1 MSMKMM
7 MRIKTM
13 NKKTNFPDLEI
24 LPPHNHLKHFLDW
37 LINKPRMIIENY
49 VRKKFPDKNSE
60 LEILK
65 LNLELEILKLNLELK
80 EYELTVLKKEI
91 QELRKYS
98 NLL

>member
-1 MSMKMM
+1 
-7 MRIKTM
+7 M

-65 LNLELEILKLNLELK
+65 LNLELRDYELKLLK
-80 EYELTVLKKEI
+80 IEI
-91 QELRKYS
+91 QELRKHS

>member
-1 MSMKMM
+1 

-13 NKKTNFPDLEI
+13 DKKTNFPDLEI
-24 LPPHNHLKHFLDW
+24 LPPHNHFKHFLNW
-37 LINKPRMIIENY
+37 LINKPRMTIENY
-49 VRKKFPDKNSE
+49 IRRNFPDE
-60 LEILK
+60 
-65 LNLELEILKLNLELK
+65 NLELEILKLNLELK